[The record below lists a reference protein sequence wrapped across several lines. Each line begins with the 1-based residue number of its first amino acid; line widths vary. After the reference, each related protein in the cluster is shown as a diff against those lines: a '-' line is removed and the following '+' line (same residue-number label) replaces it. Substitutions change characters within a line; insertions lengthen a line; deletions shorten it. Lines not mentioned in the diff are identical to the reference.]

1 VSESGSLLVKANV
14 IKQTTSTVFVGVDSG
29 QNHLIRPMFYDA
41 YHFIENISNEEGT
54 QRLYSVVGYICET
67 DTLGYDRKLNEVR
80 EGDVLRIRNAGAY
93 GFSMSNNYNARLRPP
108 EVLVKDCKAHLIR
121 KREELADLIRNEIEI
136 EGL

>member
-1 VSESGSLLVKANV
+1 
-14 IKQTTSTVFVGVDSG
+14 
-29 QNHLIRPMFYDA
+29 
-41 YHFIENISNEEGT
+41 GT

-80 EGDVLRIRNAGAY
+80 EGDILRIRNAGAY

-108 EVLVKDCKAHLIR
+108 EVLVRDGKAHLIR

-136 EGL
+136 EGMSAI